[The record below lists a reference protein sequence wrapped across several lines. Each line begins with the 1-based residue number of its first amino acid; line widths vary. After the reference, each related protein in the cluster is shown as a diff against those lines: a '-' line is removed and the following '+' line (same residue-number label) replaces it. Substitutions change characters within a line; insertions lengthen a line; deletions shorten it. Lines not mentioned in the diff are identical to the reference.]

1 MWEAPH
7 DTEAEIAWARRT
19 YAALEPHVTGG
30 AYVNIKRRLGGADPE
45 AWARPDVPGRGAR
58 AMHDAGPEAVR
69 TVLVEAMRHFEDPR
83 TGAVSMANTFRWL
96 VGTRSSPT
104 VTR

>member
-45 AWARPDVPGRGAR
+45 AWARPDVLGRRRPRGAR
-58 AMHDAGPEAVR
+58 RRA
-69 TVLVEAMRHFEDPR
+69 
-83 TGAVSMANTFRWL
+83 
-96 VGTRSSPT
+96 
-104 VTR
+104 

>member
-1 MWEAPH
+1 AVR
-7 DTEAEIAWARRT
+7 AVRARQSR
-19 YAALEPHVTGG
+19 GG
-30 AYVNIKRRLGGADPE
+30 LRLGGPRG
-45 AWARPDVPGRGAR
+45 RPRRRGDLHLRYGRMDDAVRGLMCSAGGAR
-58 AMHDAGPEAVR
+58 AVHDAGPEAVR
-69 TVLVEAMRHFEDPR
+69 TVLVEAMRHFEAPR